1 MVLLHGKKKSD
12 VRPILIEGQ
21 DDYIKTKERWEVLK
35 EFLLQNNIEYREIVS
50 VNGSILS
57 KIINLIYLLD
67 YSTIYKAVLGE
78 IDPSPV
84 KPIDFVKSKLNLK

>member
-1 MVLLHGKKKSD
+1 
-12 VRPILIEGQ
+12 PILIEGQ
-21 DDYIKTKERWEVLK
+21 DDYIKTKERFNIIK
-35 EFLLQNNIEYREIVS
+35 EFFKKNNIEYKEIIS

-67 YSTIYKAVLGE
+67 YTTIYKAVLDE

-84 KPIDFVKSKLNLK
+84 KSIDFIKSKL